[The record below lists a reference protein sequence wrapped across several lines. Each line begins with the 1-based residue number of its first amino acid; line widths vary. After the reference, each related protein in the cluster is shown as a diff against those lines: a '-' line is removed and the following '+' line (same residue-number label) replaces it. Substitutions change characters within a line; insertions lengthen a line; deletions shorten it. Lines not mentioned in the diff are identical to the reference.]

1 LRHNPVESRD
11 ACVADRHHYPAA
23 TGTCSVDADEV
34 RRAWATRSG
43 AYSPAYYAHHGPDAT
58 SEWVV
63 DAVTARLGET
73 ATVLEVGC
81 SSGRHLERFRRA
93 GFDSLA
99 GIEVNPEALT
109 VMRES
114 FPELAAQATFHHG
127 DVEAILTDWE
137 TDAVDVV
144 YAVETFQHLP
154 ATAFDEIARVAGE
167 LIVTAENEGD
177 ADTSDGVIGEVTRV
191 ADGVPLYYRDWG
203 QVFGR
208 RGFSQV
214 AGPDRVGDRDT
225 GRVLVARDEADARA
239 E

>member
-1 LRHNPVESRD
+1 M
-11 ACVADRHHYPAA
+11 
-23 TGTCSVDADEV
+23 DADEV

-43 AYSPAYYAHHGPDAT
+43 AYSPAYYAYHGPDAT

-63 DAVTARLGET
+63 GAVTARLDET
-73 ATVLEVGC
+73 ATVLEIGC

-99 GIEVNPEALT
+99 GIELNPEALT
-109 VMRES
+109 VMREN

-127 DVEAILTDWE
+127 DAEEILADWE
-137 TDAVDVV
+137 ANAVDVV
-144 YAVETFQHLP
+144 YSVETLQHLP

-177 ADTSDGVIGEVTRV
+177 AESSDGVVGEVALV

-203 QVFGR
+203 RVFER
-208 RGFSQV
+208 RGFVQV
-214 AGPDRVGDRDT
+214 AGPERVGDRDT
-225 GRVLVARDEADARA
+225 GRVLAAGDDTSAD
-239 E
+239 